1 MASKQSENPFDDNDP
16 SRLPCGVLET
26 FVYSADRRSLLN
38 PSTNKDDEKK
48 YENDEKKA
56 NKSVFVDGN
65 EEHRY
70 YQMLQIGNEIEALL
84 FNKVTNSEDR
94 LKQLNAE
101 MKKLIDEE
109 EKSMFIHTT

>member
-1 MASKQSENPFDDNDP
+1 M
-16 SRLPCGVLET
+16 
-26 FVYSADRRSLLN
+26 YSADRRALLN

-48 YENDEKKA
+48 YDNDDEKKA
-56 NKSVFVDGN
+56 NKSVFVTGN

-70 YQMLQIGNEIEALL
+70 YQMLQIGNEIEAMM
-84 FNKVTNSEDR
+84 FNKATDSGQSGDR

-109 EKSMFIHTT
+109 EKSMSYTVTIHI